1 MKIAVISNDTRIIS
15 DESDGISGAKD
26 GMAQAGML
34 RVAAIFPAAS
44 IEWVRLQN
52 PDQGQQHSDID
63 LFIDLDFTMDPDRIE
78 KLGRHLPA
86 PILINAVVPTLRE
99 IQHPFIRINAW
110 PGFLERSIH
119 ELVTPDET
127 TALRIAGLYRQLGKQ
142 YKIVPDIPGMI
153 SARILA
159 TIINE
164 AYYTLQ
170 EEVSTATE
178 IDTAMK
184 LGTNYPMGPFEWC
197 ERIGHENI
205 YELLKVLSKTESRYL
220 PAKTLKMAVGGI
232 KILLK
237 RN

>member
-1 MKIAVISNDTRIIS
+1 MKVAVISNDTRIIS
-15 DESDGISGAKD
+15 DESY
-26 GMAQAGML
+26 
-34 RVAAIFPAAS
+34 RRIFPAAG

-52 PDQGQQHSDID
+52 PDQAQQYSDID
-63 LFIDLDFTMDPDRIE
+63 LYIDLDFTMDPDRIE
-78 KLGRHLPA
+78 GLSRHLPA

-99 IQHPFIRINAW
+99 IQRPFIRINAW

-127 TALRIAGLYRQLGKQ
+127 TALCIAGLYRQLGKQ
-142 YKIVPDIPGMI
+142 YKMVPDIPGMI

-170 EEVSTATE
+170 EEVSTAME

-197 ERIGHENI
+197 ERIGPEKV
-205 YELLKVLSKTESRYL
+205 YELLNVLSKTESRYMA
-220 PAKTLKMAVGGI
+220 AKALKMAVDGI
-232 KILLK
+232 KI
-237 RN
+237 